1 MPCPA
6 GPRQRTYLLH
16 SHRTWDEKKA
26 YCSQW
31 QLLHS
36 MKAGRKTGTQC
47 QVGQVWVVQSD
58 IFNLKAG
65 LQVTS
70 HASRGWAPY
79 IPAKTQSHWQA
90 LARVTVLQRAVI
102 RFFAWGASSSTGTP
116 HFKLLII
123 RCSKIESWYLK
134 LEWLTQIFKF
144 SNHPHSDWQWPTW
157 TLLERLKSRKILR

>member
-1 MPCPA
+1 MRKKLTVVN
-6 GPRQRTYLLH
+6 GNLSTVWRQEERRL
-16 SHRTWDEKKA
+16 
-26 YCSQW
+26 
-31 QLLHS
+31 
-36 MKAGRKTGTQC
+36 KTGTQC

-79 IPAKTQSHWQA
+79 IPAKTRQA

-102 RFFAWGASSSTGTP
+102 RFFAWGASSSTGTQ
-116 HFKLLII
+116 HLKLLII

-144 SNHPHSDWQWPTW
+144 TPTVTGSDQ
-157 TLLERLKSRKILR
+157 LEHCLNVWRAGKS